1 MNVLVVGG
9 GGREHALAW
18 KLSQSPQVETVFAA
32 PGNDGMR
39 DVSRVAISDHAELAE
54 FAKANHVGLV
64 MVGPEAPLCDG
75 IVDTLRAAGIPVFG
89 PNREAAQLEGSKAY
103 AKAFMERHDIPTA
116 ASGTFDDEADALAY
130 LREHGAPIVVKA
142 DGLAAGKGVT
152 VAQSLE
158 EAEAAVRDCFSGAF
172 GAAGYS
178 VLIEECLLGEE
189 ASILAFVDNHS
200 IKPLASSQD
209 HKPVGEGDT
218 GPNTG
223 GMGAYSPAPVVDDQ
237 VWQDVRE
244 QVLDPFLRGCQ
255 EQGLDYRGIVYAGI
269 MVTDD
274 GIKVLEF
281 NVRFGDPETQAVLHR
296 MQSDLAEALLATV
309 ENRLADYEFHWS
321 PEPSVCVVM
330 ASGGY
335 PASYEK
341 GHPISG
347 LAEAEATGAVVFH
360 AGTKAVDGQLV
371 NNGGRVL
378 GVTARGETILEAAE
392 AAYRAVDCISWQDV
406 YLRRDIA
413 HRAIARN
420 R

>member
-18 KLSQSPQVETVFAA
+18 KLAQSPQVETVYAA

-39 DVSRVAISDHAELAE
+39 GVSRIGISDHAELAE
-54 FAKANHVGLV
+54 FAKSNDVGLV
-64 MVGPEAPLCDG
+64 MVGPEAPLCAGLIDSLRSEG
-75 IVDTLRAAGIPVFG
+75 IAAFG
-89 PNREAAQLEGSKAY
+89 PNQEAAQLEGSKAY
-103 AKAFMERHDIPTA
+103 AKDFMERHGIPTA
-116 ASGTFDDEADALAY
+116 ASGTFDNEADALAY
-130 LREHGAPIVVKA
+130 IRAQGAPIVVKA

-158 EAEAAVRDCFSGAF
+158 EAEAAVRECFAGAF
-172 GAAGYS
+172 GAAGYA
-178 VLIEECLLGEE
+178 VLIEECLIGEE

-237 VWQDVRE
+237 VWQAVRK

-255 EQGLDYRGIVYAGI
+255 EDSLDFRGIIYAGI
-269 MVTDD
+269 MVTDS
-274 GIKVLEF
+274 GVKVLEF

-296 MQSDLAEALLATV
+296 LESDLAEALLATV
-309 ENRLADYEFHWS
+309 ENRLADYEFEWS

-341 GHPISG
+341 GHAISG
-347 LAEAEATGAVVFH
+347 LSEAEETGAMVFH
-360 AGTKAVDGQLV
+360 AGSKNVDGKLV

-378 GVTARGETILEAAE
+378 GVTARGETILEAAQ

-406 YLRRDIA
+406 YIRRDIA